1 MLTRPEGGVADLLL
15 WSNNP
20 ATFKLHCMRETIQ
33 IHEKPN
39 THIPSPFGFGRLP
52 LPANVTSKAGKQY
65 QRLTP
70 EIDTRD

>member
-1 MLTRPEGGVADLLL
+1 
-15 WSNNP
+15 
-20 ATFKLHCMRETIQ
+20 MRETIQ

-39 THIPSPFGFGRLP
+39 THMLSPFGFGRLP